1 MVIMFGILSL
11 KKYNSSSTES
21 SSKGILLSV
30 LMLVLLFVT
39 ILFVSP
45 AAAEPIYSFGPSN
58 THVYDGDDHIIYP
71 GTCNYNGNTDG
82 IVLHVYSDGVEL
94 IPGSHYSI
102 DVNHVK
108 DARVYDI
115 TITFLNEYSSLTPLV
130 AHYTVTKRVVTVDWK
145 DSETTFTYDGEEQS
159 YSAVLGNIIP
169 GDDVSPVYETGSD
182 SGKEV
187 GTYTTK
193 IIDLSG
199 ADAENYQLPSDDES
213 KSITWQILP
222 QPLTVYANNI
232 SIVYGSPVPE
242 FTARYVGF
250 VDGESVAD
258 LGGKL
263 TFSTDY
269 EQYKPVGLY
278 NVTPSGF
285 SSTHYSIVYVPG
297 TLEVQPKELILSGDI
312 LPQNKEYDGTTKVIL
327 KGSNSADL
335 FFAFLAPK
343 SDGKV
348 KVALDESE
356 VAFSGVVNND
366 DIAIDITGE
375 FQDSNIGQNIPV
387 ILTPL
392 ISGASAGNYQ
402 IQLKGLYSADILPQQ
417 GTDNPE
423 GDGPEKD
430 NPEGDDPKKDNPEGD
445 DSKKDNSGSDDPK
458 QEGSK
463 GSSHQSVW
471 AIPTYIPISDPTP
484 VPISEPV
491 SDPQDVV
498 EPAVNALSLWDILLP
513 ILLILGIIVLL
524 LLLLL
529 LFMRRSEV
537 LAIAYVI
544 RKNAKAA
551 QISYL
556 FGDSVNVARIIKKT
570 VTASDE
576 FRGWVHLPPRYSA
589 AGEKILDILK
599 IEHYPLPSL
608 ALAGDILSVAE
619 RFHKKDHN

>member
-1 MVIMFGILSL
+1 
-11 KKYNSSSTES
+11 
-21 SSKGILLSV
+21 
-30 LMLVLLFVT
+30 MLVLLFT
-39 ILFVSP
+39 AILLVSP

-58 THVYDGDDHIIYP
+58 SHVYDGDDHIIYP

-82 IVLHVYSDGVEL
+82 IVLHVYSDGKEL

-108 DARVYDI
+108 DAGEYDI

-145 DSETTFTYDGEEQS
+145 ESETTFTYDGEEQS
-159 YSAVLGNIIP
+159 YSAVLRNIIP

-199 ADAENYQLPSDDES
+199 ADAGNYQLPSDDES

-232 SIVYGSPVPE
+232 SIEYGSPVPE

-250 VDGESVAD
+250 VDGESDTD
-258 LGGKL
+258 LEGEL

-423 GDGPEKD
+423 GDASE
-430 NPEGDDPKKDNPEGD
+430 KDNPEGD
-445 DSKKDNSGSDDPK
+445 DSKKENPGSDDPK
-458 QEGSK
+458 QGGSK

-471 AIPTYIPISDPTP
+471 AIPTYIPTSDPTP

-551 QISYL
+551 QISYP
-556 FGDSVNVARIIKKT
+556 FGESVNVARIIKKT

>member
-1 MVIMFGILSL
+1 
-11 KKYNSSSTES
+11 
-21 SSKGILLSV
+21 
-30 LMLVLLFVT
+30 MLVLLFAA

-71 GTCNYNGNTDG
+71 GTCNYNGNTGG
-82 IVLHVYSDGVEL
+82 IVLHVYSDGKEL

-108 DARVYDI
+108 DAGGYDI

-145 DSETTFTYDGEEQS
+145 ESETTFTYDGEEQS
-159 YSAVLGNIIP
+159 YSAVLRNIIP

-232 SIVYGSPVPE
+232 SIEYGSPVPE

-250 VDGESVAD
+250 VDGESDTD
-258 LGGKL
+258 LEGEL

-423 GDGPEKD
+423 GD
-430 NPEGDDPKKDNPEGD
+430 
-445 DSKKDNSGSDDPK
+445 DSKKENPGSDDPK
-458 QEGSK
+458 QGGSK

-471 AIPTYIPISDPTP
+471 AIPTYIPTSDPTP

-551 QISYL
+551 QISYP